1 MGFIANV
8 RRDWKTVSALRR
20 ILKYIDDLG
29 PEGKNIVPDDLEAS
43 VDKYRSNVAFRF
55 EGDLI
60 TYVEFEARANRV
72 AHWALSQGLKAGDA
86 VAIFMANCPDYVAVW
101 FGLSKIGVIS
111 GLINYNLADEAL
123 AHCINIA
130 EAKVVICGAEQ
141 AAQLDTAR
149 EHLEGDQAFW
159 CFGAAEGCEDLEVA
173 LAEMSDARPPRS
185 HREHLR
191 GADVCLY
198 VYTSGTTGLPKAAKL
213 THMRTQGMMRTFVMP
228 TETTARDRV
237 YVSLPLYHS
246 TGGICA
252 VGISLMT
259 GASVILRQKF
269 SVSKFWDDI
278 ADNGATVF
286 VYIGELCRYLL
297 NQPEH
302 PKERAH
308 NLRTGFGN
316 GLRPEIWQEF
326 LDRFNVPGLVEFYG
340 STEGNVNFLNVDR
353 KVGAVGRIPKILEKR
368 FSYISFVKF
377 DVETEM
383 PIRGEDGFCIPA
395 DPDEPAEVL
404 GRIQNDDPR
413 TRFEGYRDKEATQ
426 KKLLTDVFEKGD
438 SWFRTGDLMRKDAEG
453 YVYFV
458 DRIGDTF
465 RWKGENVSTNEV
477 ADVLGGMDG
486 VGHANV
492 YGVPIA
498 GMDGKAGMAAITPE
512 GDLDFSGLHGEL
524 KQRLPAYAV
533 PLFIRIQRE
542 AETTGTFKYRKVDL
556 VKEGF
561 DPDQVGDP
569 VWFAHPDKGEYVP
582 LTHDVYESILS
593 GSFRL

>member
-1 MGFIANV
+1 MGFIANL
-8 RRDWKTVSALRR
+8 RRDWQTVSGLRR
-20 ILKYIDDLG
+20 ILKYLDDLG
-29 PEGKNIVPDDLEAS
+29 PEGTVIVADDLEAS
-43 VDKYRSNVAFRF
+43 VDKHRANAAFRF
-55 EGDLI
+55 EGEI
-60 TYVEFEARANRV
+60 VTYGELDARANRV
-72 AHWALSQGLKAGDA
+72 ANWALDQGLKAGDA
-86 VAIFMANCPDYVAVW
+86 VALFMGNCPDYVAVW
-101 FGLSKIGVIS
+101 FGLSKIGVVS
-111 GLINYNLADEAL
+111 GLINHNLADEAL

-130 EAKVVICGAEQ
+130 DAKAVICGEEQ
-141 AAQLDTAR
+141 VAQLDTAR
-149 EHLEGDQAFW
+149 PHLEGDLTFW
-159 CFGAAEGCEDLEVA
+159 CFGDADGCENFDAA
-173 LAEMSDARPPRS
+173 LGEASDARPDRS
-185 HREHLR
+185 HRAHLR

-213 THMRTQGMMRTFVMP
+213 TQMRTQGMMRTFVMP
-228 TETTARDRV
+228 TEVNARDRV
-237 YVSLPLYHS
+237 YVTLPLYHS
-246 TGGICA
+246 TGGVCG
-252 VGISLMT
+252 VGIALMT
-259 GASVILRQKF
+259 GACVVLRSKF
-269 SVSKFWDDI
+269 SVSKFWDDV

-302 PKERAH
+302 PKEKSH
-308 NLRTGFGN
+308 NLRVGFGN

-340 STEGNVNFLNVDR
+340 STEGNVNFLNVDQ

-368 FSYISFVKF
+368 FSYIGFVKF

-383 PIRGEDGFCIPA
+383 PVRGEDGFCIPA
-395 DPDEPAEVL
+395 DPDETAEVI
-404 GRIQNDDPR
+404 GRIDADDPR
-413 TRFEGYRDKEATQ
+413 TRFEGYKDKEATK

-438 SWFRTGDLMRKDAEG
+438 TWFRTGDLMRKDADG
-453 YVYFV
+453 YIYFV

-465 RWKGENVSTNEV
+465 RWKGENVSTNEI
-477 ADVLGGMDG
+477 ADVISAIDG

-498 GMDGKAGMAAITPE
+498 GMDGKAGMASITPD
-512 GDLDFSGLHGEL
+512 GDLEFSGLHSEL

-533 PLFIRIQRE
+533 PLFIRVQSE

-561 DPDQVGDP
+561 DPDKAGDP
-569 VWFAHPDKGEYVP
+569 IWFAHPDKGEYVP

-593 GSFRL
+593 GSFRF